1 MLFSADAPARIVYMA
16 VEHENFDYELIV
28 APDGSIPADQLRR
41 LGVGPGT
48 HLRVVGI
55 SAGRSG
61 GSLAGSLSHLGDV
74 SWEDFRR
81 ASQLAQD
88 DLSSA

>member
-1 MLFSADAPARIVYMA
+1 MA
-16 VEHENFDYELIV
+16 VEHENFDYELVV
-28 APDGSIPADQLRR
+28 APDGSIPADQLKR

-61 GSLAGSLSHLGDV
+61 GSFAGSLPDLGYV
-74 SWEDFRR
+74 TWEDFQR
-81 ASQLAQD
+81 ASQMAQD
-88 DLSSA
+88 DLS